1 MDNLESRVTDL
12 EIQLSHQ
19 EKMLDEL
26 NFVLISQQ
34 DKLEKV
40 EKINHLIVSRLQQL
54 TDNDINAL
62 STDLF

>member
-12 EIQLSHQ
+12 EIQLSYQ

-34 DKLEKV
+34 EKLEKV

>member
-34 DKLEKV
+34 EKLEKV
-40 EKINHLIVSRLQQL
+40 QKINHLIVSRLQQL

>member
-34 DKLEKV
+34 EKLEQV

>member
-34 DKLEKV
+34 EKLEKV